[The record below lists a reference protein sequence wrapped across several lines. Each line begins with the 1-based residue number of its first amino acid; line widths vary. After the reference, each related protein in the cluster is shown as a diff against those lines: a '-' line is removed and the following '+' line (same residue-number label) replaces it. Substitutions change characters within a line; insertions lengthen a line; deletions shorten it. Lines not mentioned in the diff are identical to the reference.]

1 MNDPHILQKIA
12 AWRADLD
19 SRGETV
25 ADYCRRYGL
34 DYNAM
39 YDVLRGRAKGRRGN
53 AHKIYVALG
62 LKRAP
67 SKTHA

>member
-1 MNDPHILQKIA
+1 MIEQKTLQKIA

-19 SRGETV
+19 ARGETV
-25 ADYCRRYGL
+25 ADFCRRKGL

-39 YDVLRGRAKGRRGN
+39 YEVLRGRSKGRRGQ
-53 AHKIYVALG
+53 AHKVFIALG
-62 LKRAP
+62 LKRGP